1 MIREEKQRQLNAVL
15 DELRSIDNRLAEL
28 NRDCEILNA
37 WLAGYDAANAV
48 AIEPEPASPTISGE
62 EHVEHQVL
70 EVLSTGRQ
78 LGLEQLRRSFG
89 WSHAETDSAVAHLF
103 AMQKITLG
111 TQGYRLLMP
120 GDKSFVGPADE
131 SPSRSNGGGLA

>member
-1 MIREEKQRQLNAVL
+1 MIREEKQRQLDAVRA
-15 DELRSIDNRLAEL
+15 ELSTHEDRLAEL
-28 NRDCEILNA
+28 TREYAILHA
-37 WLAGYDAANAV
+37 WLDGYDTANAV

-62 EHVEHQVL
+62 EHVERQVL

-120 GDKSFVGPADE
+120 GDKSFVQSADE
-131 SPSRSNGGGLA
+131 SPSLSNGGVPS